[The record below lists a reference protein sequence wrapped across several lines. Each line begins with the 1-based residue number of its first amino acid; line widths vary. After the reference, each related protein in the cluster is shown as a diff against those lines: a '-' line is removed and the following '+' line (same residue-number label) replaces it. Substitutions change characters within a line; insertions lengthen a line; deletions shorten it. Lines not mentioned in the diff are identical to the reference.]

1 MNARLLIS
9 IILGVSF
16 QNVARK
22 PFSQRA
28 SGKGVYFFCLMTSL
42 AAMIFFVVTSGG
54 FEWNTGLIFY
64 AALFAL
70 AYTVANIFGLEA
82 VACGP
87 LSITSLI
94 TSYSLMI
101 PTVYG
106 LVFLKDQ
113 VGVGLFP
120 GLALLAISLFLL
132 NQKNVNMPVTVKWI
146 VFVALAF
153 IGNGMCTVVQKMQQI
168 RFDGDFKNEFMILAL
183 AISSVALCFFVLKK
197 ERKDLRTVA
206 KIGWLPALV
215 CGLANGMVNLFVMIL
230 SNRMSVSVM
239 FPMISAGGIII
250 TYLVSRFFYKE
261 KLTKTQ
267 FAGFVIGMFSAVL
280 LNI

>member
-1 MNARLLIS
+1 MNALLLIS

>member
-1 MNARLLIS
+1 MNALLLIS

-106 LVFLKDQ
+106 LVFLKDH

-146 VFVALAF
+146 VFVFLAF

-168 RFDGDFKNEFMILAL
+168 KFNGAFKNEFMILSL
-183 AISSVALCFFVLKK
+183 AISSVALCFFVFIK
-197 ERKDLRTVA
+197 ERNDLRAVA
-206 KIGWLPALV
+206 KIGWFPALA

-230 SNRMSVSVM
+230 SNRMPVSLM

-267 FAGFVIGMFSAVL
+267 FAGFIIGIVSAVL

>member
-1 MNARLLIS
+1 MNALLLIS
-9 IILGVSF
+9 IILGVSL
-16 QNVARK
+16 QNVVKK
-22 PFSQRA
+22 PFSQKA
-28 SGKGVYFFCLMTSL
+28 SGKGVYFFCLMTSFS
-42 AAMIFFVVTSGG
+42 AMIFFVVTSGG
-54 FEWNTGLIFY
+54 FEWNTGLIFH
-64 AALFAL
+64 AMLFAL
-70 AYTVANIFGLEA
+70 AYTVGSIFGLEA

-94 TSYSLMI
+94 ISYSLMI

-106 LVFLKDQ
+106 LVFLKDP

-132 NQKNVNMPVTVKWI
+132 NQKNINMPVTAKWI
-146 VFVALAF
+146 VFVVLAF

-168 RFDGDFKNEFMILAL
+168 KFDGAFKNEFMILSL
-183 AISSVALCFFVLKK
+183 AIGSVALCLFVFKK
-197 ERKDLRTVA
+197 ERKDLRSVA
-206 KIGWLPALV
+206 KIGWFPALA

-230 SNRMSVSVM
+230 SNRMPVSLM

-267 FAGFVIGMFSAVL
+267 FAGFIIGIVSAVF